1 MPTRLIPLALS
12 GILLCGPAFAAL
24 QPPAGYYA
32 AAAGQAGSKE
42 LACPKL
48 PTPYT
53 GELEFTSKYEGSDSA
68 RATLNEAAESDFREQ
83 TEAITE
89 LETEAIRLIT
99 QYMRN
104 GKRSQLDCVVAAL
117 DRWAQAGALQAP
129 ALNHTGKSMRK
140 WALGSLAGAWLRLKF
155 SESQPLADYPEQRQR
170 IERWFVSLAELTVE
184 DWSNL
189 PLSKINNHSYWS
201 AWSVM
206 AVAVISDRRDLFDW
220 SVDQFR
226 IAANQ
231 VDDEGYLPN
240 EINRSQRALSYHNY
254 SLPPLAMIAAFAQA
268 NGVDLRSTNHEALKR
283 LAEGVLE
290 GAEDPSAFAKRA
302 GAKQDMKEMREDYKY
317 AWLAPYCSVYSCSAQ
332 IQARRDRMG
341 PFNNTRLGGEIS
353 KVFDQDS

>member
-1 MPTRLIPLALS
+1 MLTRLPPLALT
-12 GILLCGPAFAAL
+12 GILLCGPALAAL
-24 QPPAGYYA
+24 QPPAGYYVPA
-32 AAAGQAGSKE
+32 AEQAGSKV

-48 PTPYT
+48 PAPYT
-53 GELEFTSKYEGSDSA
+53 GELEFTSKYTGSDSA

-83 TEAITE
+83 TEAITR
-89 LETEAIRLIT
+89 LEADVTKLIT

-117 DRWAQAGALQAP
+117 DKWAQAGALQAQ

-155 SESQPLADYPEQRQR
+155 SESQPLADYPEQSRR
-170 IERWFVSLAELTVE
+170 IETWFVELAEQTVQ

-189 PLSKINNHSYWS
+189 PLKKINNHSYWA
-201 AWSVM
+201 AWSVI
-206 AVAVISDRRDLFDW
+206 AVAVLSDRRDLFDW
-220 SVDQFR
+220 AVDQYR

-231 VDDEGYLPN
+231 VDEDGFLPN

-268 NGVDLRSTNHEALKR
+268 NGVDLRRSNRDALKR

-290 GAEDPSAFAKRA
+290 GTEDPSAFARRA
-302 GAKQDMKEMREDYKY
+302 GAQQDMEELRQDYKY

-332 IQARRDRMG
+332 IQAQRDRMG
-341 PFNNTRLGGEIS
+341 PFNNTRLGGEVS
-353 KVFDQDS
+353 KVFKTL